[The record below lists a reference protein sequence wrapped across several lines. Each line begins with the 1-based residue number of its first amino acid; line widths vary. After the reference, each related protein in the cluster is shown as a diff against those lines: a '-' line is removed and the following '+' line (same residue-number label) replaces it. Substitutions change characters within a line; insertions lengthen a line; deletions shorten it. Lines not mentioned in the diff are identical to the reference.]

1 MSGRPTC
8 RLPARFRLQN
18 QVFQLSCTH
27 LFFLNRIQQAG
38 PVGDPFESR
47 EPGFTT
53 AFTILLRDQAG
64 SGKSLLH

>member
-1 MSGRPTC
+1 MR
-8 RLPARFRLQN
+8 
-18 QVFQLSCTH
+18 

-38 PVGDPFESR
+38 PVGDPSESR

-64 SGKSLLH
+64 SGKSLPH